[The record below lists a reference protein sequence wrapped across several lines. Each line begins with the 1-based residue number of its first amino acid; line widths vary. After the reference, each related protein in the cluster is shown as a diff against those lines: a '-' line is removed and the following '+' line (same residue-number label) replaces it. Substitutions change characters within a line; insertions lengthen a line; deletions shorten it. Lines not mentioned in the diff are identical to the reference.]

1 MASRVHPYLAAL
13 LENGPDLRPQANA
26 GDELIDVPVCQHEEC
41 RTRHLVSLKVVDDFV
56 VYVFVGKK
64 ASKLFHGERFNRRRR
79 HGHFLA
85 IYRRD

>member
-41 RTRHLVSLKVVDDFV
+41 HTRHLVSLKVVDDFV
-56 VYVFVGKK
+56 VYVFV
-64 ASKLFHGERFNRRRR
+64 
-79 HGHFLA
+79 
-85 IYRRD
+85 

>member
-56 VYVFVGKK
+56 VYVIV
-64 ASKLFHGERFNRRRR
+64 
-79 HGHFLA
+79 
-85 IYRRD
+85 